1 MIIAF
6 NYIRYL
12 HIYPLY
18 FMNAVK
24 GTITRLRVTRARQQR
39 ERTLFLSSL
48 SESLAQS
55 YLPQSISITH
65 HRYFKMINTFYLPLH
80 KWMALLR
87 SPHLSAQSIEKPPRK
102 IYIED
107 VR

>member
-24 GTITRLRVTRARQQR
+24 GTITRLRVTRTRQQR
-39 ERTLFLSSL
+39 ERTAVISLQPLGVTRSVLFASINIDYSSQVLQNDKYFLSAASQIDGFAVAALPSSL
-48 SESLAQS
+48 SSV
-55 YLPQSISITH
+55 
-65 HRYFKMINTFYLPLH
+65 N
-80 KWMALLR
+80 
-87 SPHLSAQSIEKPPRK
+87 
-102 IYIED
+102 
-107 VR
+107 